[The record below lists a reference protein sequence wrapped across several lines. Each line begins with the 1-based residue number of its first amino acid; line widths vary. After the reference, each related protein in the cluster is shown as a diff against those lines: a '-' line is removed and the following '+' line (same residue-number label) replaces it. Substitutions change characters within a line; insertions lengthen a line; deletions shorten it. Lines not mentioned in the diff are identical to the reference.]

1 MTWYPL
7 TSGADPVPG
16 DPATDAVKVQAV
28 KVAGDVERA
37 HDRYASAGSALGEY
51 ADRLSDAQARASGA
65 LTEARSAAGA
75 LDDLASERRYRR
87 AKLDEARSA
96 ASADPVTPGAA
107 ADVAAWQRLVRATE
121 AEITVAETRLQRARD
136 RVLGI
141 QVDARRAADTARE
154 RIADVVQ
161 NDGLN
166 PTFWEKVGQVALQV
180 TKVLA
185 QVSEWVAG
193 IAGTLSFVLAFI
205 PFLQPL
211 AAVLATV
218 ALVAAAVNLLTTA
231 ILAATGEASLSD
243 LIWSAVGLAS
253 FGAGKLISVAARTAA
268 VRAVG
273 TVVLEAR
280 SVAPEAGVTVRSLLG
295 SPRLTKLSSTRA
307 AAMQASRW
315 LTQEAPLLPRVA
327 ADLRPSMTGQ
337 ILAEQVG
344 SRTALYDQLLRDL
357 PPTLASMSSHAQAA
371 LRLSRLASTGVGVG
385 VAYETLDTAVG
396 VRASLE
402 GATGSGY
409 TLPAYGLVDLSWVDD
424 SFDPVRSEAVL
435 HLPSGS

>member
-1 MTWYPL
+1 MSWYPL
-7 TSGADPVPG
+7 TSGDNPVPG
-16 DPATDAVKVQAV
+16 DPVVVARAGRDYAEVAARIRAAAQRLRGIGAPSVTMSQATDAVKVQAV
-28 KVAGDVERA
+28 KVAGDV
-37 HDRYASAGSALGEY
+37 
-51 ADRLSDAQARASGA
+51 
-65 LTEARSAAGA
+65 
-75 LDDLASERRYRR
+75 
-87 AKLDEARSA
+87 
-96 ASADPVTPGAA
+96 
-107 ADVAAWQRLVRATE
+107 AAWQRLLRATD

-136 RVLGI
+136 RVPGI
-141 QVDARRAADTARE
+141 QSEARRAADTARE
-154 RIADVVQ
+154 RIADAVE

-193 IAGTLSFVLAFI
+193 IAGTLSLVLAFI

-253 FGAGKLISVAARTAA
+253 FGAGKLLSIAARTAA

-273 TVVLEAR
+273 TAVLEAR
-280 SVAPEAGVTVRSLLG
+280 SVAPEAGVTVRSLLRT
-295 SPRLTKLSSTRA
+295 PMLTKMPNTRA

-315 LTQEAPLLPRVA
+315 ATQEAPLLPRVA
-327 ADLRPSMTGQ
+327 AQIRPSTTAQ
-337 ILAEQVG
+337 LLAERVG
-344 SRTALYDQLLRDL
+344 RRTALYDQLLRDL
-357 PPTLASMSSHAQAA
+357 PPTLASTSSRAQAA
-371 LRLSRLASTGVGVG
+371 IGLSRLASSGVVGGVG
-385 VAYETLDTAVG
+385 YESLDTLFG

-402 GATGSGY
+402 GAAGAGY
-409 TLPAYGLVDLSWVDD
+409 TLPSVGLSDLSWVDD
-424 SFDPVRSEAVL
+424 SFDPIRSQAVL